1 MLSTGND
8 IVSLEEINS
17 SRTNSKQFYS
27 KILSAAEVSLFE
39 QFVPSAIPFEKYVW
53 LLWSIK
59 EAAYKFLK
67 RIEPALVFTPV
78 NFEVRQLEI
87 PEDYLIGKFDTN
99 EIVETGFSNFLAL
112 KSMLKVGDYKVY
124 VSSVIYPEFI
134 TSIAND
140 DEHFDAM
147 YWGVKMIGFSDHVV
161 QSEEVRTFLYKRA
174 SIITGRNEL
183 VINKDSNGVP
193 LLFDGEE
200 ELAIPVSLAHHG
212 DYVGYSFKY

>member
-1 MLSTGND
+1 MLSAGND
-8 IVSLEEINS
+8 IVSLEEINV
-17 SRTNSKQFYS
+17 SRTNTKQFYS
-27 KILSAAEVSLFE
+27 KILSTAEVSLFE

-67 RIEPALVFTPV
+67 RIDPALVFTPV
-78 NFEVRQLEI
+78 KFEVRQLDI

-99 EIVETGFSNFLAL
+99 EIVETGFSNVLAM
-112 KSMLKVGDYKVY
+112 KSMLVAGDYKVY
-124 VSSVIYPEFI
+124 VSSVIYTEFI
-134 TSIAND
+134 CSIANND
-140 DEHFDAM
+140 AHFNAV
-147 YWGVKMIGFSDHVV
+147 YWGIRKIDFTDHVI
-161 QSEEVRTFLYKRA
+161 QSEEVRKFLFKRA

-183 VINKDSNGVP
+183 VINKNSNGVP
-193 LLFDGEE
+193 LLFDSVE